1 MVALSKSS
9 RRYPRGQCNAKLLKP
24 MSVDGSAE
32 PIRESFGRDQLG
44 YDKPARL
51 PILGEYE
58 RGFRT
63 QVDEKGIVVLIG
75 LNVLSLCDD
84 GPLLCQRSLSEF
96 LL

>member
-1 MVALSKSS
+1 MVALSESS
-9 RRYPRGQCNAKLLKP
+9 RRYPRGQCNAELLKP
-24 MSVDGSAE
+24 MSIDNSAE
-32 PIRESFGRDQLG
+32 PIGELFGRDQLS
-44 YDKPARL
+44 YDKPARP